1 MINADFH
8 IHTMFSPD
16 SSMSPETL
24 ISKCIK
30 TGLNCIAVTDHNTI
44 QGALKVA
51 SIAPF
56 KVIIGSEIKSS
67 QGEIIGLFL
76 KEDIPP
82 NKTAL
87 ETVKLIKEQNGLVS
101 VPHPFD
107 TYRHNVI
114 TKNGLDSIIPYI
126 DMLEVFNARNIR
138 DIDNQKA
145 MDFAIENNLLI
156 CGVTDSHSVIE
167 VGGTYTIMP
176 NFIDDIQEFK
186 QALSKGT
193 IIRKKSHPFV
203 HGISTY
209 NKIKKKIFNTFRSI

>member
-8 IHTMFSPD
+8 IHTSFSSD
-16 SSMSPETL
+16 SSLSPESL

-44 QGALKVA
+44 EGALKVA
-51 SIAPF
+51 DIAPF
-56 KVIIGSEIKSS
+56 KVIIGSEVKSA

-76 KEDIPP
+76 KEDIPS

-107 TYRHNVI
+107 RYRKNVI
-114 TKNGLDSIIPYI
+114 TKDGLESIIPYI

-138 DIDNQKA
+138 DMDNQKA
-145 MDFAIENNLLI
+145 MAFAVKNNLPI
-156 CGVTDSHSVIE
+156 CGVTDSHSIIE
-167 VGGTYTIMP
+167 VGSTYTRMP
-176 NFIDDIQEFK
+176 DFLDNIQAFK
-186 QALSKGT
+186 QALSEAT
-193 IIRKKSHPFV
+193 IISKKSHPFV

-209 NKIKKKIFNTFRSI
+209 NKIKKRIVNTLRSI